1 MRVTI
6 KDIARVAG
14 VSVATASMALND
26 KPGINKETRRKV
38 LDVAEQMYYRP
49 NYSARSL
56 ITKKSGIIGLVV
68 TDIRNP
74 FFSKLVDVFNREV
87 EKNGYSLL
95 LGISNDKVS
104 LEKKCI
110 DLFVGRNVEGIIVI
124 PTIKTAADLE
134 HLYMLKRMKIPFV
147 FCTTAYSGIE
157 TDVVMT
163 DLKEGEYQVVRHL
176 IENGRRS
183 IYFVTCDRNLLLSRE
198 RLEGYKQAHLE
209 NGLTYSNEQIIETE
223 PDYDHGYEVGK
234 TLVGG
239 KADAVVAVNDFVA
252 FGVIKAFKDARVRI
266 PEDIAVAGYDDLL
279 FSNLVDPALTTVKQ
293 PITEICVKTLEL
305 LFDRIEN
312 GPGNARNFS
321 LAPQL
326 IIRDSTVGYDAAD
339 ITQ

>member
-26 KPGINKETRRKV
+26 KPGINKETRQKV

-95 LGISNDKVS
+95 LGISSDKVS

-110 DLFVGRNVEGIIVI
+110 DLFVGRNVEGIIVV
-124 PTIKTAADLE
+124 PTIETSPDLE
-134 HLYMLKRMKIPFV
+134 HLYMLKRMKIPFAL
-147 FCTTAYSGIE
+147 CTTAYNGIE

-176 IENGRRS
+176 IGKGRKS
-183 IYFVTCDRNLLLSRE
+183 ICFVTCDRSLLLSRE
-198 RLEGYKQAHLE
+198 RLEGFRKAHLE
-209 NGLTYSNEQIIETE
+209 SGLTYNNEQIIETE
-223 PDYDHGYEVGK
+223 PDYEHGYDIGK
-234 TLVGG
+234 TLAGG

-252 FGVIKAFKDARVRI
+252 FGLSKAFKDAGVRI
-266 PEDIAVAGYDDLL
+266 PEEIAVAGYDDLL

-312 GPGNARNFS
+312 GPGNAQTFS
-321 LAPQL
+321 LPPQL
-326 IIRDSTVGYDAAD
+326 IIRDSTVGQNKAD